1 MDKALL
7 PRAVPLHD
15 EVQAEA
21 EEMQPAEATESTAT
35 ESTATQKDAVEVED
49 ATEQEG
55 EEAGGEEDFPFK
67 HLGPTPDMPD

>member
-21 EEMQPAEATESTAT
+21 DEMQPAEAT